1 MGMNIACG
9 NTKNDARN
17 SLSGEVDG
25 SGIGT
30 SGSADGELVGDAGV
44 EGGLFYK
51 AGEARVGNGGRIV
64 KADLDASSEFPLG
77 FRRSKTRSVVG
88 GRAFQNDGA
97 VREDCLGSCLAP
109 RIPTSSWTVAVA
121 RRMFG

>member
-30 SGSADGELVGDAGV
+30 SGSADGELVADAGV

-51 AGEARVGNGGRIV
+51 ALLVIEEKFIWSMV
-64 KADLDASSEFPLG
+64 
-77 FRRSKTRSVVG
+77 
-88 GRAFQNDGA
+88 
-97 VREDCLGSCLAP
+97 
-109 RIPTSSWTVAVA
+109 
-121 RRMFG
+121 